1 VTRRGHAVDGVQGVL
16 EALGRRKLTLA
27 VAEGDTGGML
37 LEWLTA
43 QAGSSGV
50 VLGGVV
56 AYHDALKR
64 QVLGVESRILAEH
77 GAVSSAAAEAMA
89 RGVRL
94 LAGADVGLATTGIAG
109 PGGATPSKPVGL
121 AFVAAVNAERSLVR
135 EHYWH
140 GERQANRRASVQAAC
155 ELALALLESSG
166 VTRPGVAGSVSLGR
180 RPPKR
185 SERNERANLE

>member
-1 VTRRGHAVDGVQGVL
+1 MLDGVQAL
-16 EALGRRKLTLA
+16 LQALGRRELTLA
-27 VAEGDTGGML
+27 VAEGDTGGLL

-43 QAGSSGV
+43 IPGSSAV

-64 QVLGVESRILAEH
+64 QVLGVEPRILDEH
-77 GAVSSAAAEAMA
+77 GAVSAATAEAMA

-94 LAGADVGLATTGIAG
+94 LAGADIGLATTGIAG

-121 AFVAAVNAERSLVR
+121 AFVAAVSAERSLVR

-140 GERQANRRASVQAAC
+140 GEREANRGASARAAC
-155 ELALALLESSG
+155 ELAHELINSDRLEH
-166 VTRPGVAGSVSLGR
+166 LC
-180 RPPKR
+180 
-185 SERNERANLE
+185 